1 MPLTPLLFLSPRV
14 PWPADT
20 GAKIRTNALLT
31 ALAGHFAI
39 HYVGFLQP
47 GLSRAKARQYL
58 HEETP
63 LLLKREPST
72 TLVGKAWLGLRTLPG
87 PGPVTLMKYWNSS
100 ISTFVAQ
107 WDRENPRGVIHA
119 DHLHMGQYLP
129 FACRALRVMDEHNVE
144 SRILERLADH
154 NQGRPW
160 GPYLNLQARRMARR
174 EAQLAGE
181 VDMVLAV
188 SDGDAGDLS
197 AMAPKTRVE
206 VIPNGVDLEYFAPP
220 RVSRPNLNKLVF
232 TGSMDWLPNS
242 DAMIWFV
249 AEILPRLDL
258 RPPRDGPWKL
268 DIVGQNPPTA
278 VRALESARVRVTG
291 PVEDVRPFVNE
302 AGIFVA
308 PIRIGGGSRL
318 KLLEAFSAG
327 IAVVSTKIGCEGLEV
342 ENEKHLLIADE
353 PEAFAD
359 AVDRLARQPRLRQE
373 LTANARRL
381 VEDRYGWGAIGE
393 RLAGL
398 YEAELERR
406 LSAQADPVSG

>member
-20 GAKIRTNALLT
+20 GAKIRTHALLS
-31 ALAGHFAI
+31 ALSKRFAI

-47 GLSRAKARQYL
+47 GLSQAHARQYANAV
-58 HEETP
+58 T
-63 LLLKREPST
+63 LLLRREPAT
-72 TLVGKAWLGLRTLPG
+72 NLCGKAWLGLRTLAST
-87 PGPVTLMKYWNSS
+87 GPVTLCKYWNHS
-100 ISTFVAQ
+100 IAAFVGQ

-129 FACRALRVMDEHNVE
+129 LASRALRVMDEHNVE
-144 SRILERLADH
+144 SRILERLAAH

-160 GPYLNLQARRMARR
+160 GPYLQMQARRMARR
-174 EAQLAGE
+174 EAQFAAAADL
-181 VDMVLAV
+181 VLAV
-188 SDGDAGDLS
+188 SDGDSRDLR
-197 AMAPKTRVE
+197 AMAPRTRVE

-220 RVSRPNLNKLVF
+220 RVHRPKLDRLVF

-249 AEILPRLDL
+249 GEILPRLDL
-258 RPPRDGPWKL
+258 RPPRDGPWKV
-268 DIVGQNPPTA
+268 DIVGQNPPPA

-318 KLLEAFSAG
+318 KLLEAFAAG
-327 IAVVSTKIGCEGLEV
+327 IPVVSTTIGCEGLEV
-342 ENEKHLLIADE
+342 GHEKHLLIADE
-353 PEAFAD
+353 PESFAE

-373 LTANARRL
+373 LTVQARRL
-381 VEDRYGWGAIGE
+381 VEERYGWPAIGE
-393 RLAGL
+393 RLAGI
-398 YEAELERR
+398 YEEELTRR
-406 LSAQADPVSG
+406 ASGPAAAVSGC